1 MSNLSNRC
9 SLECSSSEEYDNEK
23 LSRQQIEAGK
33 NILENFNILVL
44 VRWVV
49 LMAQMQSGKTETF
62 LFVASE
68 MIRHGLISKVVIF
81 SGNADTDL
89 KSQLQKEAKGEVG
102 SKFFNKYHLYLE
114 EDCGIRTRDRN
125 PIIDNIQSNLQ
136 IVWGTQL
143 INYSGPTEST
153 LFIWEESHHAQSL
166 KQCPDK
172 FLRQIGISA
181 DGDETILA
189 AKNNYVVSVSAT
201 PFSEVCDKVNMEQTK
216 ALVSMEPGQNYNSV
230 AKMLVAG
237 RIKFY
242 ACISTAL
249 QLALNTRH
257 VGNKYAIVRIS
268 SKNEAEIK
276 DIIGVCGWNYC
287 IFDSVSENPV
297 EKALGETTWKNMKNA
312 PERNTVILLRNK
324 CRMGKNLEKTHVLF
338 CFETAKK
345 SRTDTILQGL
355 LGRVCGYSVNSEN
368 IDVYISD
375 KIQTTGEIERYIQMT
390 NGCEIIPRRAN
401 NLKGAGNMSNREP
414 IVIMKIDKS
423 EITEISRIEDDIRA
437 AYNDNNVE
445 NYNTPRANAVIQAVI
460 NNPATRFEKRILK
473 EGHKTYTEQ
482 NIPKKIKKSLTNK
495 TPFHGVNGCGFNSAD
510 PLQVIV
516 WIVEN
521 VDGLRRGDVY
531 IDCFV
536 PSDGPVRDVPITTK
550 REVFAHKLEDER
562 AIIANGS
569 FEICLDVKTAHSV
582 PDMLKDL
589 RYIIGLYM
597 TCPLKTSSSV
607 ASNHDEESGDKI
619 GIYVTMEVLASLE
632 KNGIVYETIHHETG
646 FKLKL
651 CKARGGVPKELKDRG
666 MMRLASITWLP
677 SSK

>member
-1 MSNLSNRC
+1 MSASTSSAASN
-9 SLECSSSEEYDNEK
+9 EVYDSEM
-23 LSRQQIEAGK
+23 LSRQQIETGK
-33 NILENFNILVL
+33 TIINNFINLR
-44 VRWVV
+44 VRWNI

-62 LFVASE
+62 LFVAAE
-68 MIRHGLISKVVIF
+68 MIRIGLIAKIVVF
-81 SGNADTDL
+81 SGNSDTDL
-89 KSQLQKEAKGEVG
+89 KSQLQKEVEDGPNAKFYDKYELFLEGELKI
-102 SKFFNKYHLYLE
+102 S
-114 EDCGIRTRDRN
+114 TRDRMQ
-125 PIIDNIQSNLQ
+125 IKKNIKSNIQ

-143 INYSGPTEST
+143 INYSGPTENT
-153 LFIWEESHHAQSL
+153 VFIWEESHHAQSL

-181 DGDETILA
+181 DGDDTILA
-189 AKNNYVVSVSAT
+189 ANNNYVVSVSAT
-201 PFSEVCDKVNMEQTK
+201 PFSEVCDKVNLDQTK
-216 ALVSMEPGQNYNSV
+216 AIVSMEPGQNYNSV
-230 AKMLVAG
+230 AKMLAAG

-242 ACISTAL
+242 SDISTAL

-276 DIIGVCGWNYC
+276 RIISNNGWNFC
-287 IFDSVSENPV
+287 VFDSVSDDHV
-297 EKALGETTWKNMKNA
+297 ERALGEAMWKNMKNE
-312 PERNTVILLRNK
+312 PDKDTVILLRNK
-324 CRMGKNLEKTHVLF
+324 CRMGKNLEKAHILF

-355 LGRVCGYSVNSEN
+355 LGRVCGYSANSEN

-375 KIQTTGEIERYIQMT
+375 KIQKTGEIERYIQMT
-390 NGCEIIPRRAN
+390 NGQEIVPRRAN

-414 IVIMKIDKS
+414 VIIMKIDKN
-423 EITEISRIEDDIRA
+423 EITEDSRIEDDIRA
-437 AYNDNNVE
+437 AFNDNNVE

-473 EGHKTYTEQ
+473 KGLKTYMDQ

-516 WIVEN
+516 WIVED

-536 PSDGPVRDVPITTK
+536 PSDAPVRDVPITTK
-550 REVFAHKLEDER
+550 REVFAHKIEDER
-562 AIIANGS
+562 TIISNGS
-569 FEICLDVKTAHSV
+569 FEICLDPETSHSV
-582 PDMLKDL
+582 PDMLEGLKF
-589 RYIIGLYM
+589 IIGLYM
-597 TCPLKTSSSV
+597 TCPSKTSSCV
-607 ASNHDEESGDKI
+607 GSNQDEETGDKV

-632 KNGIVYETIHHETG
+632 KNGRIYETIHRELG
-646 FKLKL
+646 FKLKI
-651 CKARGGVPKELKDRG
+651 CKARGSIPKVLKDRG
-666 MMRLASITWLP
+666 MMRLASIAWL
-677 SSK
+677 